1 MWSVGEG
8 SGELSL
14 VKVELEG
21 LDRGIEQQMGLV
33 VGGLNSLEGE
43 NIHSIYVVSFRSE
56 TKQGM

>member
-1 MWSVGEG
+1 MVGQ
-8 SGELSL
+8 
-14 VKVELEG
+14 
-21 LDRGIEQQMGLV
+21 GIEQQMGLV